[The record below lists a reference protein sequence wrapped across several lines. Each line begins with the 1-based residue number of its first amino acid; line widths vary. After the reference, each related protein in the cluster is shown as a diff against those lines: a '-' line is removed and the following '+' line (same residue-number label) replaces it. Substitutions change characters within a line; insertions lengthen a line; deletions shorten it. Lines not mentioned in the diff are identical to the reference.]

1 LSTRL
6 FGGKLSKKN
15 PWKGWM
21 KYLPINLAV
30 DGRPVL
36 VVGGGEVGERKV
48 RALLECGAK
57 VRLVSRELTPGLAE
71 LAAAETVEHLGG
83 QYRTEHLSGVDLV
96 FAATDEHELNA
107 RVSREAQERGL
118 WINVADQPELC
129 RFIVPA
135 YFRRGD
141 LTIAVSTGGR
151 SPAAAARIKSRL
163 EQEFGPAYGRFL
175 DLMGLVRIRVLA
187 EGRGAKENRTV
198 FRRLADLDSDLL
210 KAVAQNDRAGIEK
223 ILTQIL
229 GPDYTLSSLG
239 FNPAGRADHE

>member
-1 LSTRL
+1 LAH
-6 FGGKLSKKN
+6 KK
-15 PWKGWM
+15 PWVSEM
-21 KYLPINLAV
+21 KYLPINLAIE
-30 DGRPVL
+30 GRPVL

-48 RALLECGAK
+48 KALLECGAR
-57 VRLVSRELTPGLAE
+57 VRLVSRELTPDLAD
-71 LAAAETVEHLGG
+71 LVAAEAVEHLGG
-83 QYRTEHLSGVDLV
+83 RYRTEHLSGVDLV
-96 FAATDEHELNA
+96 FAATDELELNA
-107 RVSREAQERGL
+107 RLSREARARGL

-141 LTIAVSTGGR
+141 LTIAVSTSGR

-175 DLMGLVRIRVLA
+175 DLMGLIRARVLS
-187 EGRGAKENRTV
+187 EGRGSQENREI
-198 FRRLADLDSDLL
+198 FRRLADSNLL
-210 KAVAQNDRAGIEK
+210 TALAQEDRTGVEGILSE
-223 ILTQIL
+223 IL